1 MSGPH
6 TDKAEQDYE
15 NREEESNVENLSDH
29 ISKTE
34 ISIHSKLLV
43 DTKPK
48 VFSLIYQKSNGETSV
63 KPFSAPTFKDLYIR
77 ISKFLNDN
85 CVYEDNILAIVP
97 NYVPQLQHISEQTDY
112 TEE

>member
-1 MSGPH
+1 MSGLH

-29 ISKTE
+29 TPKTE

-48 VFSLIYQKSNGETSV
+48 VFSLIYQKSSGETSV
-63 KPFSAPTFKDLYIR
+63 KPFSAPTLKHLYIR

-112 TEE
+112 MEE